1 MDLKPSTRK
10 EKKMLRKMH
19 FEVNKKTQRAQIVI
33 FSFENIVNENK
44 QGHNGIRITR
54 NAR

>member
-1 MDLKPSTRK
+1 
-10 EKKMLRKMH
+10 MH
-19 FEVNKKTQRAQIVI
+19 FEFNKKTQRAYIVI
-33 FSFENIVNENK
+33 FSFENIVNENIVNENK